1 MGPGGNV
8 HTANVDPF
16 LLLGL
21 GVVAMIGVLVVS
33 YVLKVRRREA
43 MAQFAAKYGFVY
55 TAHAPP
61 GLLAYGFPLFFKGD
75 GRGAENGVI
84 GEWKG
89 MPFKAADFWYYTEST
104 DSKGNRSKNYSRFS
118 VAVIELEAWL
128 PDIAIHRE
136 NVFTLLGD
144 KLGMKDIDFESEE
157 FNRAFQVKAK
167 DRKFAFELVDPRMM
181 QWLLSCDRRFGF
193 EIHGK
198 GVLIYSKTLKPT
210 EMLPLIATLKEFRER
225 VPRLVWTNYG
235 TASASGAG
243 APATEA
249 P

>member
-1 MGPGGNV
+1 M
-8 HTANVDPF
+8 
-16 LLLGL
+16 LGL
-21 GVVAMIGVLVVS
+21 GVVVLIVALLVS
-33 YVLKVRRREA
+33 YVLKLRRREG
-43 MAQFAAKYGFVY
+43 MARFATKHGFDY
-55 TAHAPP
+55 TTHAPP

-75 GRGAENGVI
+75 GRGAENGVV
-84 GEWKG
+84 GHWKG

-144 KLGMKDIDFESEE
+144 RLGLKDIDFESEE

-198 GVLIYSKTLKPT
+198 GVLIYSKPLKPT
-210 EMLPLIATLKEFRER
+210 EMLPLVATLKEFRER

-235 TASASGAG
+235 TASASGTGAG
-243 APATEA
+243 APGAEA
-249 P
+249 